1 MFLFHSSTKKKPVL
15 LLSLCQTL
23 YVTVI
28 IGAKMKVATK
38 FYRKVKQK
46 SFLPNMLLKGFL
58 VKLKYSFQG
67 PIQTD
72 ENYMPLL
79 TLLFVRHLRQDIF
92 QNFHYKFQRDVLN
105 MLLKGCLVKSIFV
118 FQGPMKTDENYISLL
133 TPCLTPQVGQQE
145 DFPLQILITKKAF

>member
-23 YVTVI
+23 YVIVI

-92 QNFHYKFQRDVLN
+92 QNFHYKFQRDVPN
-105 MLLKGCLVKSIFV
+105 MLLKGFLVKSILV
-118 FQGPMKTDENYISLL
+118 FQGHIKTNENYISLL
-133 TPCLTPQVGQQE
+133 TLYLAPQEGHLCNICLCR
-145 DFPLQILITKKAF
+145 F

>member
-1 MFLFHSSTKKKPVL
+1 MFLFHSSTKKEPVQ

-23 YVTVI
+23 CVIVI
-28 IGAKMKVATK
+28 IGASSKVATN
-38 FYRKVKQK
+38 FYRNVKQK
-46 SFLPNMLLKGFL
+46 SFLPNMLLNGFL

-133 TPCLTPQVGQQE
+133 TLCLTPQVGHLCKISLCR
-145 DFPLQILITKKAF
+145 F

>member
-23 YVTVI
+23 YVIVI

-92 QNFHYKFQRDVLN
+92 QNFHYKFQRDVPN
-105 MLLKGCLVKSIFV
+105 MLLNWCLVKSIFV

-133 TPCLTPQVGQQE
+133 TPCLTP
-145 DFPLQILITKKAF
+145 

>member
-1 MFLFHSSTKKKPVL
+1 MKLNLIFLIYSGTKKEPVQL
-15 LLSLCQTL
+15 RSLCQTL
-23 YVTVI
+23 CVI
-28 IGAKMKVATK
+28 VIMCAKTKVATK
-38 FYRKVKQK
+38 LYRNVKQK

-92 QNFHYKFQRDVLN
+92 QNFHYKFQRDVPN
-105 MLLKGCLVKSIFV
+105 MLLKECLVKSIFV
-118 FQGPMKTDENYISLL
+118 FQGTMKTDENYISLL
-133 TPCLTPQVGQQE
+133 TLCLAQQVGH
-145 DFPLQILITKKAF
+145 LCKILLCRF